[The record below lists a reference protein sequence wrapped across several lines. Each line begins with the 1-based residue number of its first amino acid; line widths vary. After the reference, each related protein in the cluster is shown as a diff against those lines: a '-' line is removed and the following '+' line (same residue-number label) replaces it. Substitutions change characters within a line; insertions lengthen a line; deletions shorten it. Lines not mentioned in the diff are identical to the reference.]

1 MVKRADAIMVTGG
14 HIFVIEYKVG
24 ARLRKARNSAALEL
38 LAGPSCQRRTKNQP
52 IGGAKVGQSGGAFS
66 DGGDVMSA
74 LARALT
80 T

>member
-38 LAGPSCQRRTKNQP
+38 LAGPSLQPDRCHYLRSPTRVNSGLFQAQLSLAAHRR
-52 IGGAKVGQSGGAFS
+52 A
-66 DGGDVMSA
+66 
-74 LARALT
+74 AR
-80 T
+80 

>member
-1 MVKRADAIMVTGG
+1 MLLTRADEV
-14 HIFVIEYKVG
+14 
-24 ARLRKARNSAALEL
+24 
-38 LAGPSCQRRTKNQP
+38 CQRRTKNQP